1 MTVLSAPCFH
11 YYRTFF
17 DAEYRIQQQW
27 HAYENASPGRK
38 KDWKKDIEIYP
49 GTKVSCIGP
58 FTVSFLLNAT
68 PIADDVYFTRDDKLG
83 AAFKI
88 AQHCWRGLQM
98 PVNAVSHGEAPL
110 KHSAMLE
117 TEGGFTA
124 LLDTGAGPSLITKS
138 ALTRIDP
145 EYVIQPDSNVYT
157 TANGQTMAIYGRVE
171 NVPIEV
177 KGHKLPFP
185 AVVVE
190 KLPDEDII
198 LGRDFIT
205 MYDILIDIPRH
216 GILIRNTERKY
227 EFIQLIEEDMKASPY
242 IGKLTRVEYIEGES
256 TKETEY
262 RVRPLRK
269 NDKCNNDLSCWL
281 ADVYKDE
288 SHSKKMMQA
297 GIGLPNSVVKVSGDK
312 TKIALLN
319 AKPALSTAGKDAIE
333 LEPDDLS
340 YWRSIS

>member
-1 MTVLSAPCFH
+1 
-11 YYRTFF
+11 
-17 DAEYRIQQQW
+17 
-27 HAYENASPGRK
+27 
-38 KDWKKDIEIYP
+38 
-49 GTKVSCIGP
+49 
-58 FTVSFLLNAT
+58 
-68 PIADDVYFTRDDKLG
+68 
-83 AAFKI
+83 
-88 AQHCWRGLQM
+88 M

-205 MYDILIDIPRH
+205 MYDILIDIPRR
-216 GILIRNTERKY
+216 GILISNTERKY
-227 EFIQLIEEDMKASPY
+227 EFMQLIEEDVKASPY
-242 IGKLTRVEYIEGES
+242 IGKPTRVEYIEGES

-281 ADVYKDE
+281 GVVYKDE
-288 SHSKKMMQA
+288 SHSERIMQA
-297 GIGLPNSVVKVSGDK
+297 GICLPNSVVKVSGDK

-319 AKPALSTAGKDAIE
+319 AKPALSTAEKDAIE
-333 LEPDDLS
+333 LEPDDFDGSEDPAVQAAIGESEVKIHPVRVVYKRDYELKGEQPPEQDQI
-340 YWRSIS
+340 RISLLENEISVIRVNERKDPTSDFSSANESELPIALPEQKATAFPTRPDIKSCRDM